1 MVEDGVY
8 LFPVQDFCLFAET
21 HFLHLTDY
29 IALETNDNLIGKF
42 RPLIRE

>member
-1 MVEDGVY
+1 MVEDSIY
-8 LFPVQDFCLFAET
+8 LFLVQDFCLFAET
-21 HFLHLTDY
+21 HFVHLTDY